1 MSPEKMDN
9 AGAIP
14 LANGL
19 GLVFGFLG
27 VVAIFIQQSL
37 TMFLPLLM
45 PPLVCTVFC
54 VLLFKTQPKTAKE
67 NDTGA
72 PVRIDVI

>member
-19 GLVFGFLG
+19 GFVCGFLG

-45 PPLVCTVFC
+45 PPLVCTIFC
-54 VLLFKTQPKTAKE
+54 VLLFKTQPKTN
-67 NDTGA
+67 NDNDNSA

>member
-19 GLVFGFLG
+19 GFVFGFLG

-45 PPLVCTVFC
+45 PPLVCPVFC
-54 VLLFKTQPKTAKE
+54 VLLLKPQPKTAE
-67 NDTGA
+67 NNDTSA
-72 PVRIDVI
+72 PVRIDII

>member
-9 AGAIP
+9 AGAIQ

-19 GLVFGFLG
+19 GFVFAFLG

-45 PPLVCTVFC
+45 PPLVCTIFC
-54 VLLFKTQPKTAKE
+54 VLLFKTQPKTAKQ

>member
-1 MSPEKMDN
+1 MSAEKMDN

-19 GLVFGFLG
+19 GFVFGFLG

-54 VLLFKTQPKTAKE
+54 VLLFKTQPKTAKN
-67 NDTGA
+67 NDTNA

>member
-9 AGAIP
+9 AGALP

-19 GLVFGFLG
+19 GIVFGFLG

-45 PPLVCTVFC
+45 PPLVCTIFC
-54 VLLFKTQPKTAKE
+54 VLLFKTQPKTN
-67 NDTGA
+67 NDNDNSA

>member
-9 AGAIP
+9 AGAVP

-54 VLLFKTQPKTAKE
+54 VLLFKTQPKTAKN
-67 NDTGA
+67 NDTSA

>member
-9 AGAIP
+9 AAALP

-19 GLVFGFLG
+19 GFVFGIFG
-27 VVAIFIQQSL
+27 VVALFIQQSL
-37 TMFLPLLM
+37 TVFLPLLL

-54 VLLFKTQPKTAKE
+54 VLLYKTQNKTRE
-67 NDTGA
+67 PSSSSA